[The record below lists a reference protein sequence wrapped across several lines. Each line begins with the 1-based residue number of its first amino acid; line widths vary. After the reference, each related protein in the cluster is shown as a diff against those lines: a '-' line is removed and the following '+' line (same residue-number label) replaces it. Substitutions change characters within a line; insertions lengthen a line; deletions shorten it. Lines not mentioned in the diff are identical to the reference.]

1 LFAIPSAEQVDALK
15 RRVDPAGKVLRRQP
29 LTPAGSVVLDAIR
42 LGAAVAVVVGHLS
55 NSPFST
61 RWPYMLNLS
70 VSAVAVFFVLS
81 GFVIRL
87 ITTVRPVTVQDYA
100 VGRLSRIYS
109 VTIPAVLFTCAAAL
123 LLHLLPS
130 AQLGGP
136 VEFDLRTIGRQV
148 LGNLTFTGSIW
159 GLDLPVS
166 FNQVFW
172 SLCYECVYYCFYG
185 VALFARGWVR
195 WVSLTALAGLV
206 GPPILFLLPL
216 WLFGCVIH
224 DVYQRLRLRQESLGY
239 VAGVFTVAGLL
250 MVVCKHFMR
259 RIITGAA
266 EKIDLAGLL
275 GWTREHHL
283 HLLQRASF
291 HAYVIGIPAGMMML
305 WLLLLSD
312 RVKLRKEYA
321 GERIVRRVADGT
333 FSLYLFHIPLLM
345 LIAAYIPYD
354 HASSAQKI
362 AVLAF
367 VLVVSVL
374 IEIPLNHLK
383 RLLRTKLSLW
393 MAPSASPSRVSKQ
406 VRLATR

>member
-1 LFAIPSAEQVDALK
+1 
-15 RRVDPAGKVLRRQP
+15 
-29 LTPAGSVVLDAIR
+29 
-42 LGAAVAVVVGHLS
+42 
-55 NSPFST
+55 
-61 RWPYMLNLS
+61 MLNLS

-87 ITTVRPVTVQDYA
+87 ITTARPVTVQDYA

-109 VTIPAVLFTCAAAL
+109 VTIPAVLFTCAVAL
-123 LLHLLPS
+123 LLHLFPFTR
-130 AQLGGP
+130 LGGP

-195 WVSLTALAGLV
+195 WVSLTALAALV

-224 DVYQRLRLRQESLGY
+224 DVYQRLRLRRESLGY

-250 MVVCKHFMR
+250 MVVCKHFR
-259 RIITGAA
+259 RGIITGAA
-266 EKIDLAGLL
+266 EKTGVAGLL
-275 GWTREHHL
+275 EWTREHHL

-312 RVKLRKEYA
+312 RAKLRKGYT

-333 FSLYLFHIPLLM
+333 FSVYLFHIPLLM
-345 LIAAYIPYD
+345 LIAAFVPYD
-354 HASSAQKI
+354 HASSTQKI

-367 VLVVSVL
+367 VLAVSIL
-374 IEIPLNHLK
+374 IEIPLNQLK
-383 RLLRTKLSLW
+383 RLLRSRLSLW
-393 MAPSASPSRVSKQ
+393 MAPSASRRRVSER
-406 VRLATR
+406 VEMAT